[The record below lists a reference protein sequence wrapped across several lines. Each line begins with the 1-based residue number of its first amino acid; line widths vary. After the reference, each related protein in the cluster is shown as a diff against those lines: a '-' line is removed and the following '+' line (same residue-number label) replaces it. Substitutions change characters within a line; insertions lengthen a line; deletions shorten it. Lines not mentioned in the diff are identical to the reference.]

1 MLGIIII
8 LCLEKYCTFI
18 ITYLNFQFS
27 GTGFWYSLGE
37 FSASFLLPPYP
48 INLTSIVITLQLMCT
63 RACSAGWALG
73 GELCLLDY
81 IYGAGWGVHSGEWL
95 PSEHILN
102 EGMRVHEGLAYW
114 HRDCR
119 LDFTYFLAWDV
130 PFETMPIHWPVLRS
144 INTESSSP
152 GPEGHWKDQSS
163 LGDFKMYV
171 CWNTALGKC

>member
-73 GELCLLDY
+73 EHRFLYY
-81 IYGAGWGVHSGEWL
+81 IYGAGGGCTVVNGCPVNICWRREWEYTQGWL
-95 PSEHILN
+95 DTYRH
-102 EGMRVHEGLAYW
+102 G
-114 HRDCR
+114 DCR
-119 LDFTYFLAWDV
+119 LHFSYFLAWAL
-130 PFETMPIHWPVLRS
+130 PFETMPTHLPVLWP
-144 INTESSSP
+144 INTESSYP
-152 GPEGHWKDQSS
+152 GPEGH
-163 LGDFKMYV
+163 
-171 CWNTALGKC
+171 